1 MILSVKTDKSGN
13 RKCWVWRDIVN
24 IWVSSNLDLRDRVEM
39 IRGPLGKWEPQ
50 LPNLEDEIKK
60 KTRLGI

>member
-39 IRGPLGKWEPQ
+39 IRGPWSTWKVGTPT
-50 LPNLEDEIKK
+50 PNLEDEMKK
-60 KTRLGI
+60 KQD